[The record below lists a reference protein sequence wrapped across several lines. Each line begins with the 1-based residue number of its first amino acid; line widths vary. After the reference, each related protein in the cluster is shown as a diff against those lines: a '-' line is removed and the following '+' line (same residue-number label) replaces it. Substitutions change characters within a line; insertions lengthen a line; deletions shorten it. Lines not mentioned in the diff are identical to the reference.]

1 MRRTGWIL
9 AAAVLVAAGLASGP
23 ASAQEKYP
31 SKPIKILVPYAP
43 GGATDYAARLL
54 SEKAKIPLGASIVI
68 ENKPGAGGI
77 ISLEELA
84 HAKPDGYTLMI
95 GNVTTNCITPVL
107 FAKKLTFDFDKDIVP
122 VARLLV
128 TPNVF
133 LANAAFP
140 AKTFKEFIDYTKK
153 NPGKVRYASSGIGSF
168 PHFDTALLAKR
179 AGLDM
184 IHIPYKGGAGEMVKG
199 IVNGEVNVTLL
210 STPIT
215 IPQVKA
221 GTVRVLSNVTTRLEG
236 FKEYPTFAELG
247 YPDVGTGNWSALFA
261 PNGTPKEIIDMLYKA
276 FTDAVK
282 DPEVKAAAAKTGT
295 DIFPAESIEAT
306 QAWLKTE
313 MAKWRKTVQEVP
325 VELN

>member
-1 MRRTGWIL
+1 MKTLLRV
-9 AAAVLVAAGLASGP
+9 AAAATALAFAVGS
-23 ASAQEKYP
+23 ASAEEKFP

-43 GGATDYAARLL
+43 GGATDYAARLVA
-54 SEKAKIPLGASIVI
+54 EKAKLSLGASIVV

-95 GNVTTNCITPVL
+95 GNVTTNCITPIL
-107 FAKKLTFDFDKDIVP
+107 YQKKLTFDFDKDLIP
-122 VARLLV
+122 IARLMV

-133 LANAAFP
+133 LANANFP
-140 AKTFKEFIDYTKK
+140 VKTFKEFIDYTKK
-153 NPGKVRYASSGIGSF
+153 HPGKVRYGSSGIGSF

-199 IVNGEVNVTLL
+199 IVNGEINVTLL

-221 GTVRVLSNVTTRLEG
+221 GTVRMLSNVTDRVAE
-236 FKEYPTFAELG
+236 FKDYPTFAELG
-247 YPDVGTGNWSALFA
+247 YPGVGTGNWSALFA
-261 PNGTPKEIIDMLYKA
+261 PAGTPKDVVDVLFKS
-276 FTDAVK
+276 FTEAVK
-282 DPEVKAAAAKTGT
+282 DEAVKNAAAKTGT
-295 DIFPAESIEAT
+295 NIFPAKSIDET
-306 QAWLKTE
+306 QSWLKSE
-313 MAKWRKTVQEVP
+313 MVKWRQTVKEVP

>member
-1 MRRTGWIL
+1 M
-9 AAAVLVAAGLASGP
+9 
-23 ASAQEKYP
+23 
-31 SKPIKILVPYAP
+31 
-43 GGATDYAARLL
+43 AR
-54 SEKAKIPLGASIVI
+54 S
-68 ENKPGAGGI
+68 
-77 ISLEELA
+77 
-84 HAKPDGYTLMI
+84 KPDGYTLMI
-95 GNVTTNCITPVL
+95 GNVTTNCITPIL
-107 FAKKLTFDFDKDIVP
+107 FSKKLTFNFDKDIVA

-133 LANAAFP
+133 LANTDFP
-140 AKTFKEFIDYTKK
+140 VKTFKEFIDYAKK

-179 AGLDM
+179 AGIDM

-247 YPDVGTGNWSALFA
+247 FPDVGTGNWSALFA
-261 PNGTPKEIIDMLYKA
+261 PTGTPKEVIDMLYKA
-276 FTDAVK
+276 FTAAAKDEAVK
-282 DPEVKAAAAKTGT
+282 TAAAKTGT
-295 DIFPAESIEAT
+295 DIFPAESIEET
-306 QAWLKTE
+306 QTWLKSE
-313 MAKWRKTVQEVP
+313 MAKWRKTVKEIP